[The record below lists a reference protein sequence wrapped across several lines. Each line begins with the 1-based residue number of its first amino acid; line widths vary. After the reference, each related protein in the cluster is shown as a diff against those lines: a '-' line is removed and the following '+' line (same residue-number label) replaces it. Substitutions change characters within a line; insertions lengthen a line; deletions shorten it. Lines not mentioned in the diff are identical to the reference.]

1 MENAT
6 KTKHDVALH
15 NSEIRLG
22 LFIIIPH
29 QTSQPEE
36 PCAQVGAIQVV
47 NYETSKF
54 SKVYFK

>member
-6 KTKHDVALH
+6 KTKHDAALH

-22 LFIIIPH
+22 LLIIIPH
-29 QTSQPEE
+29 RTSQPKE
-36 PCAQVGAIQVV
+36 PCAQAGAIKVN

-54 SKVYFK
+54 SEVYFK